1 MLCLKEILR
10 NTLDEFPHFLLLNL
24 QQKNLISSDSQRLI
38 EIVLVVQRQSNFARN
53 FTTGKTI
60 LENVIGELDATNIK
74 QFEINL

>member
-24 QQKNLISSDSQRLI
+24 QQKNLISSDSQLLI

>member
-24 QQKNLISSDSQRLI
+24 QQKNLISSDSQRRI